1 MHPIF
6 KKLMLIVSNLSL
18 RFGKRIL
25 FDEVNLK
32 FTEGNCYGI
41 IGANGAGK
49 STFLNILSG
58 ETEPTSGNIS
68 IIPGKRMAVLKQ
80 DHFEFDEF
88 TVLETV
94 IMGHKELYGIMK
106 AKDAIYAKE
115 DFNDEDGIKASHL
128 EEKFADMN
136 GWNAESE
143 AGELLGSLGVGEEHH
158 FTLMSDLSNNQKVR
172 VLLAQAI
179 FGNPDILILDEPTN
193 DLDIATVSWL
203 ENFLADYK
211 NVVIVVSHDRHFL
224 DSVCTHICDIDF
236 RKIKIYGGSYTFW
249 YEASQL
255 ASRQKSDLNKKNE
268 DKRKELQEF
277 IDRFS
282 ANVKKSKQATSRKK
296 MLEKLNVD
304 EIDPSS
310 RKYPGIFFKQ
320 EREAGDQIL
329 NVKGLTLKPYF
340 KDLNFSLYKNEKVV
354 FLSRESIA
362 LTNFFKVIM
371 GEIKPDKG
379 SFDFGVT
386 INKGYLPNDKDH
398 FFESDLNLIDWL
410 RQYSAEK
417 DETFIR
423 GFLGRMLFS
432 GEETLKSCKVLS
444 GGEKVRCM
452 LSKLML
458 QNPNLI
464 VLDEP
469 TNHLDLESITAL
481 NNGLNNFEG
490 TIMFTSRDHT
500 IVQTIATRV
509 IELTP
514 NGMIDKVCEYDDYLE
529 NKEVSLRKAEL
540 YSSAVSA

>member
-1 MHPIF
+1 
-6 KKLMLIVSNLSL
+6 MLIVSDLSL
-18 RFGKRIL
+18 RFGKRVL

-32 FTEGNCYGI
+32 FTEGNCYGV

-49 STFLNILSG
+49 STFLKILSG
-58 ETEPTSGNIS
+58 EIEATSGNVS
-68 IIPGKRMAVLKQ
+68 MTAGKRMAVLKQ
-80 DHFEFDEF
+80 DHFEFDGF

-106 AKDAIYAKE
+106 EKDAIYAKE

-143 AGELLGSLGVGEEHH
+143 AGELLSSLGVSEELHD
-158 FTLMSDLSNNQKVR
+158 TLMGHLSNNQKVR

-193 DLDIATVSWL
+193 DLDIETVSWL
-203 ENFLADYK
+203 ENFLGEYK

-268 DKRKELQEF
+268 EKRKELQEF

-304 EIDPSS
+304 EIEPSS

-320 EREAGDQIL
+320 DREAGDQIL
-329 NVKGLTLKPYF
+329 NVKGLTLNPYF

-354 FLSRESIA
+354 FLSRESLA

-379 SFDFGVT
+379 SFDFGIT
-386 INKGYLPNDKDH
+386 INPGYLPNDKDH
-398 FFESDLNLIDWL
+398 YFETNLNLIDWL
-410 RQYSAEK
+410 RQYSVEK

-432 GEETLKSCKVLS
+432 GEESLKSCKVLS

-458 QNPNLI
+458 QNPNLMI
-464 VLDEP
+464 LDEP

-481 NNGLNNFEG
+481 NNGLINYEG
-490 TIMFTSRDHT
+490 TLMFTSRDHT

-509 IELTP
+509 IEITP

-529 NKEVSLRKAEL
+529 NAEVAQRKIEL
-540 YSSAVSA
+540 YNSPVAV

>member
-1 MHPIF
+1 MV
-6 KKLMLIVSNLSL
+6 IVSNLSL
-18 RFGKRIL
+18 RFGKRVL

-32 FTEGNCYGI
+32 FTEGNCYGV

-49 STFLNILSG
+49 STFLKILSG
-58 ETEPTSGNIS
+58 EIEPTSGNVS
-68 IIPGKRMAVLKQ
+68 IPQGKRMAVLKQ

-88 TVLETV
+88 PVLETV

-106 AKDAIYAKE
+106 EKDAIYSKE
-115 DFNDEDGIKASHL
+115 DFTDEDGIAASHL
-128 EEKFADMN
+128 EEKFADLN

-143 AGELLGSLGVGEEHH
+143 AGELLGSLGVTEEFH
-158 FTLMSDLSNNQKVR
+158 FVKMGDLSNNQKVR

-193 DLDIATVSWL
+193 DLDIETVSWL
-203 ENFLADYK
+203 ESFLADYK

-224 DSVCTHICDIDF
+224 DSVCTHVCDIDF
-236 RKIKIYGGSYTFW
+236 RKIKIYGGNYTFW

-296 MLEKLNVD
+296 MIEKLNVD

-329 NVKGLTLKPYF
+329 NVQGLTLEPYF
-340 KDLNFSLYKNEKVV
+340 KNLNFSLYKNEKVV

-362 LTNFFKVIM
+362 ITNFFRVIT
-371 GEIKPDKG
+371 GEIKPDSG
-379 SFDFGVT
+379 TFDFGIT

-398 FFESDLNLIDWL
+398 FFETDLNLIDWL
-410 RQYSAEK
+410 RQYSVEK

-432 GEETLKSCKVLS
+432 GEESLKSCRVLS

-452 LSKLML
+452 LSRLML
-458 QNPNLI
+458 QNPNLMI
-464 VLDEP
+464 LDEP

-481 NNGLNNFEG
+481 NNGLKNYEG
-490 TIMFTSRDHT
+490 TLMFTSRDHT

-509 IELTP
+509 IEITP
-514 NGMIDKVCEYDDYLE
+514 NGMIDKVCDYDDYLD
-529 NKEVSLRKAEL
+529 NPEVAQRKLEL
-540 YSSAVSA
+540 YNNAVPA